1 MTTKSKT
8 KPAPV
13 VSPAEWEVMEIL
25 WDNGPS
31 AARDVY
37 SSLPKRNPREI
48 KTVRT
53 LLSRLVEKG
62 AVGYDQIGNSYLYR
76 TEFSRDQLV
85 CGEIRN
91 VANRILNG
99 SVSAMFA
106 SFIRE
111 EQLQPEEI
119 EHLRKLLDER
129 STQ

>member
-1 MTTKSKT
+1 MATKNRVKH
-8 KPAPV
+8 APV
-13 VSPAEWEVMEIL
+13 VSPAEWEIMEIL

-37 SSLPKRNPREI
+37 SSLPKKNSWEI